1 MREIVRS
8 GPLKALSV
16 IALLLTGCT
25 SSLTPA
31 RVGTDHGVAP
41 SSVSQTAVDSP
52 DLQNLLHDA
61 SFESPIVPPG
71 GFTVFSSGQ
80 KFSKWT
86 VVGTS
91 DDIAIVSGTF
101 SQNGFTFP
109 AGCGKQ
115 WVDLTGVGTTGAG
128 VAQTIPTVQ
137 GSKHALSFSVG
148 NVVDPHGIF
157 GVTSTV
163 IVLVN
168 GVQKFSATNKK
179 GKGKTVQV
187 WQRFTTT
194 IVAPSNST
202 TITLVNGDPAGDD
215 NNGLDCVKFT

>member
-1 MREIVRS
+1 MSALVRGLCMKAS
-8 GPLKALSV
+8 FAIALS
-16 IALLLTGCT
+16 LTACA
-25 SSLTPA
+25 SSVTPA
-31 RVGTDHGVAP
+31 HVGAAQGDLP
-41 SSVSQTAVDSP
+41 SSVSQMAPPGP

-61 SFESPIVPPG
+61 SFETPVVPAG
-71 GFTVFSSGQ
+71 GFGVFTDGQ
-80 KFSKWT
+80 TFSKWT

-101 SQNGFTFP
+101 AQGGFTFP

-128 VAQTIPTVQ
+128 VAQTIPTVK
-137 GSKHALSFSVG
+137 GSRHALRFSVG

-168 GVQKFSATNKK
+168 GVQKFSATNSK
-179 GKGKTVQV
+179 GQGKNVQV
-187 WQRFTTT
+187 WQQFMTT
-194 IVAPSNST
+194 IVAPSAST
-202 TITLVNGDPAGDD
+202 TITFVNGDPAGDD
-215 NNGLDCVKFT
+215 SNGLDCVKLT